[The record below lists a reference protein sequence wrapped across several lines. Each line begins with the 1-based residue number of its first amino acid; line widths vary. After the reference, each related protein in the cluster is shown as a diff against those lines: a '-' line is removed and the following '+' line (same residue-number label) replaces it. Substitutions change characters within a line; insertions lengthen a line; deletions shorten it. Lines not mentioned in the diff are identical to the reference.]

1 MNLYEF
7 YSSNKKVNITE
18 NLIHAKDVESEVIT
32 ENLRKWFKEK
42 WVRFGPDGK
51 IRGDCARGSESEGK
65 PKCLPRSKAQSLGK
79 KGRASAARKKRR
91 EDPNPERRGSAIN
104 VSTKVKEDQDFTF
117 TPEQEKWLG
126 NANRKDPYILA
137 RMPGPKPPPSYF
149 SDPQDQQTAQNIQ
162 RSQDL
167 ATKWQNFRQSNSLS
181 NKIINKIPGV
191 NQVASAVDVGSKLVQ
206 GDLSGA
212 GRQAIGMIPGA
223 KNLNTALQVGD
234 VARNLSS
241 GNIKDAGMGAL
252 GIAAGQGNKDASNVL
267 KGVKN
272 IQRVQKVANMFENKA
287 RAMGTDSTAQA
298 QRNKLSAASVG
309 AGPGPG
315 VRSQTSST
323 GVRVQS
329 PVQQVDP
336 AAAARAAARQAAAT
350 SVATSP
356 AAPVARPAPVA
367 PVSTTVQRRVNEPRR
382 GAMPRA
388 GTGQYYQPEPT
399 DRDLDQQLGQPPV
412 ASATSTSSSAPAT
425 TSIQRNQF
433 DTRRGSMPR
442 SGTGQYYQPEPT
454 DRDLDRQPETP
465 VQQANL
471 GIIDQGLS
479 RLAGNLTKRDG
490 KWYHPGG
497 AQVTNQELI
506 NKAEASIARPLG
518 TTASGTVRPAPTTGV
533 STDTSSALSG
543 GGADNDRTSSPAMG
557 DLPLPSLPSGSSTST
572 PARPSQSAV
581 DMGTTPSF
589 TQRPETPKINQQ
601 MSQAQRDAED
611 QSLSQLSIS
620 EPIKP
625 RQQMSQTQ
633 RDAEDQSLS
642 QLSISEPIKPRQQ
655 MSQTQRDAED
665 QSLSQLSI
673 SEPAIPNSMT
683 IERGDTLSTIARQNG
698 VTVAE
703 LMRLNP
709 QIKDPNKI
717 SVGATLN
724 LPPFTGSA
732 ATATPDVEP
741 KRPAQSA
748 PTSAAEPTGDVE
760 PKRPAQSA
768 PRTSQASQ
776 EPGVSI
782 SPDDMS
788 PDTRQTYAQRAAPLA
803 AATPALTTGRDISDD
818 VLGNFTRQ
826 NRNIKIDKDTLAN
839 AMNLGLVDRNGVP
852 DKEAIKK
859 WQEENDFK
867 GRDIDG
873 LLGKKT
879 GDKINALISQRDQ
892 GPAAR
897 VPDTNSDQVPAERV
911 PTSTPAAPTPISN
924 SNPWTKPADKA
935 KAEAWEKLTPAQ
947 KKWIEGADPTDR
959 AVIDRMN
966 KAPETRYPTNKT
978 EREAAYKRYGIDP
991 NSKTKNNEL
1000 TNRLIGDGILPPNVE
1015 KKIRNNLDALDRAA
1029 EQVGLSPVLRNAL
1042 ASVSMK
1048 ESLANSLPRENLN
1061 YRNTDDEKIK
1071 DLFPTALTSFF
1082 KIKRKEVKNLT
1093 SEQIKEF
1100 KDVDPEIFAER
1111 LFGKDSGT
1119 RLGNT
1124 EPGDGW
1130 KFRGRGYIGVTGRQ
1144 NYQDRSRAVFGDD
1157 RLLNNPDLVSGPDGP
1172 NIAATFIQ
1180 KQLPVM
1186 ARKLGLDP
1194 NNLNQIQA
1202 DWLIT
1207 SIVHGDNAY
1216 NYGPKTRK
1224 TNIDK
1229 VNMFSPGMEAIMR
1242 QIRSG
1247 RSGPIS
1253 EEACPHCSGPMFNI
1267 DMLTE
1272 KKDAC
1277 YYKVKNRYKVW
1288 PSAYAS
1294 GALVKCRKRGAS
1306 NWGKSKTNENL
1317 YFNVVGTDKK
1327 TLITEFNMRRDVRG
1341 WYLTGDSA
1349 SSTKLDAF
1357 RAFGTPLTEEELN
1370 PTAYSGSAATIGVD
1384 NPVSPVG
1391 SLSKSQRINKKS
1403 RSK

>member
-79 KGRASAARKKRR
+79 KGRASAASKKRR

-272 IQRVQKVANMFENKA
+272 IQRLQKVANMFENKA
-287 RAMGTDSTAQA
+287 RVTGSDTSAQA
-298 QRNKLSAASVG
+298 QRNKL
-309 AGPGPG
+309 
-315 VRSQTSST
+315 
-323 GVRVQS
+323 QS
-329 PVQQVDP
+329 PGSQPQPDTTQRQSSVQPIDP
-336 AAAARAAARQAAAT
+336 AASNRLAAGPTITYQPKPGTPSIYAPPEEWARYRAAQSGGT
-350 SVATSP
+350 TQSSVQTT
-356 AAPVARPAPVA
+356 PV
-367 PVSTTVQRRVNEPRR
+367 
-382 GAMPRA
+382 
-388 GTGQYYQPEPT
+388 
-399 DRDLDQQLGQPPV
+399 
-412 ASATSTSSSAPAT
+412 APAT

-442 SGTGQYYQPEPT
+442 AGTGQYYQPEPT
-454 DRDLDRQPETP
+454 DRDLGRQPETP

-479 RLAGNLTKRDG
+479 RLGGNLTKRDG

-506 NKAEASIARPLG
+506 NKAEASIARPPG

-533 STDTSSALSG
+533 STDTPSALSG

-557 DLPLPSLPSGSSTST
+557 DLPLPSLPSGSSTSA
-572 PARPSQSAV
+572 PVRPSQSAI

-601 MSQAQRDAED
+601 MSQ
-611 QSLSQLSIS
+611 
-620 EPIKP
+620 
-625 RQQMSQTQ
+625 TQ
-633 RDAEDQSLS
+633 RDAEDQS
-642 QLSISEPIKPRQQ
+642 Q
-655 MSQTQRDAED
+655 
-665 QSLSQLSI
+665 SQLSI
-673 SEPAIPNSMT
+673 SEPAIPNST
-683 IERGDTLSTIARQNG
+683 LIQRGDTLSAIARQNG

-709 QIKDPNKI
+709 QIKDPDKI
-717 SVGATLN
+717 FVGATLN
-724 LPPFTGSA
+724 LPPFTGNSA
-732 ATATPDVEP
+732 AATPE
-741 KRPAQSA
+741 
-748 PTSAAEPTGDVE
+748 VE

-768 PRTSQASQ
+768 PRISQTTQMAPDQSDAETQRLARTGTQSIPSGTTFPSPPETAQNPAQQQQFRDNLTPEQRAYAGNADLSRPETGSTGVIQRMPLPKPDEMADAIGKAESQ
-776 EPGVSI
+776 KN
-782 SPDDMS
+782 PDIAFGDVVRNGKIVNDVIADKGPNRGKPLLTAEQWSSRNLGGTKKLSDMS
-788 PDTRQTYAQRAAPLA
+788 VDEVMRFQKYRSENHSNANAVGAYQFVGSTLENLA
-803 AATPALTTGRDISDD
+803 KNAGIDPKTTKFDQAT
-818 VLGNFTRQ
+818 Q
-826 NRNIKIDKDTLAN
+826 NRLLQELTKEN
-839 AMNLGLVDRNGVP
+839 ASVLKSNGIVP
-852 DKEAIKK
+852 DKVNLYMAHTVG
-859 WQEENDFK
+859 
-867 GRDIDG
+867 GRGALDIYDN
-873 LLGKKT
+873 LRQNPNKT
-879 GDKINALISQRDQ
+879 
-892 GPAAR
+892 
-897 VPDTNSDQVPAERV
+897 
-911 PTSTPAAPTPISN
+911 
-924 SNPWTKPADKA
+924 
-935 KAEAWEKLTPAQ
+935 
-947 KKWIEGADPTDR
+947 
-959 AVIDRMN
+959 VIDSLMDGWKSRNPNDSRDPAKVEAKRKQLLAGNPHFRDMKVGEYYN
-966 KAPETRYPTNKT
+966 YLSGATR
-978 EREAAYKRYGIDP
+978 
-991 NSKTKNNEL
+991 
-1000 TNRLIGDGILPPNVE
+1000 GD
-1015 KKIRNNLDALDRAA
+1015 R
-1029 EQVGLSPVLRNAL
+1029 
-1042 ASVSMK
+1042 
-1048 ESLANSLPRENLN
+1048 
-1061 YRNTDDEKIK
+1061 RNTDYNIRKQTTQRQNIQK
-1071 DLFPTALTSFF
+1071 LGLTDVDS
-1082 KIKRKEVKNLT
+1082 
-1093 SEQIKEF
+1093 IKEF
-1100 KDVDPEIFAER
+1100 Q
-1111 LFGKDSGT
+1111 
-1119 RLGNT
+1119 
-1124 EPGDGW
+1124 
-1130 KFRGRGYIGVTGRQ
+1130 RQ
-1144 NYQDRSRAVFGDD
+1144 N
-1157 RLLNNPDLVSGPDGP
+1157 
-1172 NIAATFIQ
+1172 
-1180 KQLPVM
+1180 
-1186 ARKLGLDP
+1186 GLDP
-1194 NNLNQIQA
+1194 DGKI
-1202 DWLIT
+1202 
-1207 SIVHGDNAY
+1207 
-1216 NYGPKTRK
+1216 GPNTLRVINKLVS
-1224 TNIDK
+1224 N
-1229 VNMFSPGMEAIMR
+1229 SPLR
-1242 QIRSG
+1242 
-1247 RSGPIS
+1247 

-1277 YYKVKNRYKVW
+1277 YYKVKSRYKVW

-1327 TLITEFNMRRDVRG
+1327 ILINEFNMRRDVRG
-1341 WYLTGDSA
+1341 WYLTGDSE

-1357 RAFGTPLTEEELN
+1357 RAFGIPLTEEELN
-1370 PTAYSGSAATIGVD
+1370 QAGYSGSAATIGVD

>member
-1 MNLYEF
+1 MNLYDF
-7 YSSNKKVNITE
+7 FSNKKVNLTE
-18 NLIHAKDVESEVIT
+18 NLVSASDVERQVIN
-32 ENLRKWFKEK
+32 ENLNKWFKEK

-51 IRGDCARGSESEGK
+51 IRGDCARGDDSEGK
-65 PKCLPRSKAQSLGK
+65 PKCLPQSKAHSLGK
-79 KGRASAARKKRR
+79 KGRASAASRKRR

-252 GIAAGQGNKDASNVL
+252 NIAAGQGNKDASNVL

-287 RAMGTDSTAQA
+287 RATGSDTSAQA
-298 QRNKLSAASVG
+298 QRNKL
-309 AGPGPG
+309 
-315 VRSQTSST
+315 
-323 GVRVQS
+323 QS
-329 PVQQVDP
+329 PGSQPQPGTTQRQSSVQPIDP
-336 AAAARAAARQAAAT
+336 AASNRLAAGPTITYQPKPGTPSIYASADEWTRYRAAQSGGT
-350 SVATSP
+350 TQS
-356 AAPVARPAPVA
+356 AAPTTPVTSA
-367 PVSTTVQRRVNEPRR
+367 STPVQRSVNEPRR

-388 GTGQYYQPEPT
+388 GTGQYYQPEPPASPT
-399 DRDLDQQLGQPPV
+399 TQSSQP
-412 ASATSTSSSAPAT
+412 
-425 TSIQRNQF
+425 
-433 DTRRGSMPR
+433 
-442 SGTGQYYQPEPT
+442 
-454 DRDLDRQPETP
+454 
-465 VQQANL
+465 
-471 GIIDQGLS
+471 
-479 RLAGNLTKRDG
+479 
-490 KWYHPGG
+490 
-497 AQVTNQELI
+497 
-506 NKAEASIARPLG
+506 RPPG
-518 TTASGTVRPAPTTGV
+518 TTYSGTVRPAPTTGV

-557 DLPLPSLPSGSSTST
+557 DLPLPSLPSGSSIST

-611 QSLSQLSIS
+611 QSQ
-620 EPIKP
+620 
-625 RQQMSQTQ
+625 
-633 RDAEDQSLS
+633 A
-642 QLSISEPIKPRQQ
+642 
-655 MSQTQRDAED
+655 
-665 QSLSQLSI
+665 QLSI
-673 SEPAIPNSMT
+673 SEPAIPNST
-683 IERGDTLSTIARQNG
+683 LIQRGDTLSTIARQND

-709 QIKDPNKI
+709 QIKDPDKI
-717 SVGATLN
+717 FVGATLN
-724 LPPFTGSA
+724 LPPFTGSSAA
-732 ATATPDVEP
+732 ATPE
-741 KRPAQSA
+741 
-748 PTSAAEPTGDVE
+748 VE

-788 PDTRQTYAQRAAPLA
+788 PDTRQTYAQRATPLA
-803 AATPALTTGRDISDD
+803 AAAPALPTSRDISDD

-826 NRNIKIDKDTLAN
+826 NNNIKIDKDTLAN
-839 AMNLGLVDRNGVP
+839 AMGLGLVDKNGVP
-852 DKEAIKK
+852 NREAIKT
-859 WQEENDFK
+859 WQEQNGFTGK
-867 GRDIDG
+867 DIDG
-873 LLGKKT
+873 LLGKNT
-879 GDKINALISQRDQ
+879 GAKINQLISQRDQ

-897 VPDTNSDQVPAERV
+897 VPDTK
-911 PTSTPAAPTPISN
+911 I
-924 SNPWTKPADKA
+924 SNPWTNPKDRE
-935 KAEAWEKLTPAQ
+935 KAEAWENLTPAQ
-947 KKWIEGADPTDR
+947 KRWIEGADPTAPGVIARMNR
-959 AVIDRMN
+959 ALQPKVEVADARKMLTDIGITDPVAQANVLAQFKGESDFKPRNEEIDR
-966 KAPETRYPTNKT
+966 
-978 EREAAYKRYGIDP
+978 
-991 NSKTKNNEL
+991 L
-1000 TNRLIGDGILPPNVE
+1000 TP
-1015 KKIRNNLDALDRAA
+1015 
-1029 EQVGLSPVLRNAL
+1029 
-1042 ASVSMK
+1042 
-1048 ESLANSLPRENLN
+1048 
-1061 YRNTDDEKIK
+1061 
-1071 DLFPTALTSFF
+1071 
-1082 KIKRKEVKNLT
+1082 KNLMKLYGPE
-1093 SEQIKEF
+1093 SKNKVRF
-1100 KDVDPEIFAER
+1100 KTIQDAEYAVNQGPEYVAE
-1111 LFGKDSGT
+1111 LIYGMNSGRKGT
-1119 RLGNT
+1119 KADLGNDQ
-1124 EPGDGW
+1124 PGDGW
-1130 KFRGRGYIGVTGRQ
+1130 KYRGRGIIGITGKD
-1144 NYQDRSRAVFGDD
+1144 NYRRYGKKLDID
-1157 RLLNNPDLVSGPDGP
+1157 LLNNPDLANDPKITLQ
-1172 NIAATFIQ
+1172 IAAEILKDKQKRGVNFKDIQ
-1180 KQLPVM
+1180 EL
-1186 ARKLGLDP
+1186 
-1194 NNLNQIQA
+1194 
-1202 DWLIT
+1202 
-1207 SIVHGDNAY
+1207 
-1216 NYGPKTRK
+1216 
-1224 TNIDK
+1224 
-1229 VNMFSPGMEAIMR
+1229 
-1242 QIRSG
+1242 G
-1247 RSGPIS
+1247 RSIGYGTGEAETKKRS
-1253 EEACPHCSGPMFNI
+1253 RFAQEFLRNSQSLEEEACPHCSGPMFNI

-1277 YYKVKNRYKVW
+1277 YYKVKSRYKVW

-1327 TLITEFNMRRDVRG
+1327 ILINEFNMRRDVRG

-1357 RAFGTPLTEEELN
+1357 RAFGIPLTEEELN
-1370 PTAYSGSAATIGVD
+1370 QAGYSGSAATIEVD
-1384 NPVSPVG
+1384 NPISPVG

>member
-18 NLIHAKDVESEVIT
+18 NLIHAKDVENEVIT

-79 KGRASAARKKRR
+79 KGRASAASKKRR

-149 SDPQDQQTAQNIQ
+149 SDPQDQQAAQNIQ

-181 NKIINKIPGV
+181 NKIINKLPGV

-252 GIAAGQGNKDASNVL
+252 NIAADQGNKDASNVL

-287 RAMGTDSTAQA
+287 RVMGTDSAAQA

-309 AGPGPG
+309 AAPAPTTQPQTTTSGP
-315 VRSQTSST
+315 QI
-323 GVRVQS
+323 QS

-336 AAAARAAARQAAAT
+336 GAAARAAARRAAAT
-350 SVATSP
+350 RVATSP
-356 AAPVARPAPVA
+356 TAPAA
-367 PVSTTVQRRVNEPRR
+367 TT
-382 GAMPRA
+382 
-388 GTGQYYQPEPT
+388 
-399 DRDLDQQLGQPPV
+399 
-412 ASATSTSSSAPAT
+412 SSTSSSSSSTLGKITNVPRPGTPSIYAPPEEWARYRAAQSGGTTQSAAPTTTVAPAT

-442 SGTGQYYQPEPT
+442 AGTGQYYQPEPT
-454 DRDLDRQPETP
+454 DRDLGRQPETP
-465 VQQANL
+465 GQQANL
-471 GIIDQGLS
+471 GINDQGLS

-506 NKAEASIARPLG
+506 RKAEASIARPPG
-518 TTASGTVRPAPTTGV
+518 TTASGTVKPAPTTGV
-533 STDTSSALSG
+533 STDTPSALSG

-572 PARPSQSAV
+572 SARPSQSAV

-601 MSQAQRDAED
+601 MSQ
-611 QSLSQLSIS
+611 
-620 EPIKP
+620 
-625 RQQMSQTQ
+625 TQ
-633 RDAEDQSLS
+633 RDAEDQSQS
-642 QLSISEPIKPRQQ
+642 RLSISEPV
-655 MSQTQRDAED
+655 
-665 QSLSQLSI
+665 
-673 SEPAIPNSMT
+673 IPNSMT

-717 SVGATLN
+717 FVGATLN

-732 ATATPDVEP
+732 AAPATEVEP

-748 PTSAAEPTGDVE
+748 PNN
-760 PKRPAQSA
+760 
-768 PRTSQASQ
+768 SQASQ
-776 EPGVSI
+776 EPGISI

-788 PDTRQTYAQRAAPLA
+788 PDTRQTSTGRKAPLG
-803 AATPALTTGRDISDD
+803 ATAPTLPTGRDISDD

-839 AMNLGLVDRNGVP
+839 AMSLGLVDKNGVP

-859 WQEENDFK
+859 WQEENGFK

-873 LLGKKT
+873 LLGKNT
-879 GDKINALISQRDQ
+879 GDKINQIISQRDQ
-892 GPAAR
+892 GPA
-897 VPDTNSDQVPAERV
+897 TRV
-911 PTSTPAAPTPISN
+911 PTSTPAAPPPISN
-924 SNPWTKPADKA
+924 SNPWTKPEDKE
-935 KAEAWEKLTPAQ
+935 KAEAWEMLTPAQ
-947 KKWIEGADPTDR
+947 KRWIEGADPT
-959 AVIDRMN
+959 APGVIARMN
-966 KAPETRYPTNKT
+966 KAPETRYPKNDN
-978 EREAAYKRYGIDP
+978 EVQAAYKRYGIDP
-991 NSKTKNNEL
+991 KSKDARKEL
-1000 TNRLIGDGILPPNVE
+1000 DTRLIGDGILPPTSE
-1015 KKIRNNLDALDRAA
+1015 KKIRENLDALDRAA
-1029 EQVGLSPVLRNAL
+1029 EEVGLSPELRNAL
-1042 ASVSMK
+1042 SSVSMK
-1048 ESLANSLPRENLN
+1048 ESLANSAPREYLN
-1061 YRNTDDEKIK
+1061 YRNTSDERVKAIFK
-1071 DLFPTALTSFF
+1071 TALSSFF
-1082 KIKRKEVKNLT
+1082 GITPKQVKNLT
-1093 SEQIKEF
+1093 PAQMKKF
-1100 KDVDPEIFAER
+1100 KDVDEETFADR
-1111 LFGKDSGT
+1111 VYGKNSGMS
-1119 RLGNT
+1119 LGNT
-1124 EPGDGW
+1124 EPGDGA
-1130 KFRGRGYIGVTGRQ
+1130 KYIGRGYIQLTGRG
-1144 NYQDRSRAVFGDD
+1144 NYQNVSRIVFGDD
-1157 RLLNNPDLVSGPDGP
+1157 TLLRNPELLSGPEAP
-1172 NIAATFIQ
+1172 RIAVTFIQ
-1180 KQLPVM
+1180 KNLPAM

-1194 NNLNQIQA
+1194 KNLTQEQA
-1202 DWLIT
+1202 NWLIT
-1207 SIVHGDNAY
+1207 SVVHGANAY
-1216 NYGPKTRK
+1216 NFEPEARK
-1224 TNIDK
+1224 TSIDK
-1229 VNMFSPGMEAIMR
+1229 VNIYSPGISAIMS
-1242 QIRSG
+1242 QIRSA
-1247 RSGPIS
+1247 RRAPIN

-1277 YYKVKNRYKVW
+1277 YYKVKSRYKVW

-1349 SSTKLDAF
+1349 SSEKLDAF
-1357 RAFGTPLTEEELN
+1357 RAFGAPLTEEELN
-1370 PTAYSGSAATIGVD
+1370 PTAYSGSAATINVD
-1384 NPVSPVG
+1384 NPISPVG

>member
-18 NLIHAKDVESEVIT
+18 NLIHAKDVENEVIT

-181 NKIINKIPGV
+181 NKIINKLPGV

-241 GNIKDAGMGAL
+241 GNTKDAGMGAL
-252 GIAAGQGNKDASNVL
+252 NIAAGQGNKDASNVL

-287 RAMGTDSTAQA
+287 RVMGTDSAAQA

-309 AGPGPG
+309 AAPAPTTQPQTTTSGP
-315 VRSQTSST
+315 QI
-323 GVRVQS
+323 QS

-336 AAAARAAARQAAAT
+336 GAAARAAARRAAAT
-350 SVATSP
+350 RVATSP
-356 AAPVARPAPVA
+356 TAPAA
-367 PVSTTVQRRVNEPRR
+367 TT
-382 GAMPRA
+382 
-388 GTGQYYQPEPT
+388 
-399 DRDLDQQLGQPPV
+399 
-412 ASATSTSSSAPAT
+412 SSTSSPSSSTLGKITNVPRPGTPSIYAPPEEWARYRAAQSGDTTQSSVQTTPVAPAT

-442 SGTGQYYQPEPT
+442 AGTGQYYQPEPT

-465 VQQANL
+465 GQQANL

-506 NKAEASIARPLG
+506 RKAEASIARPPG
-518 TTASGTVRPAPTTGV
+518 TTASGTVKPAPTTGV
-533 STDTSSALSG
+533 STDTPSALSG

-557 DLPLPSLPSGSSTST
+557 DLPLPSLPSGPSTST

-601 MSQAQRDAED
+601 MSQ
-611 QSLSQLSIS
+611 
-620 EPIKP
+620 
-625 RQQMSQTQ
+625 TQ
-633 RDAEDQSLS
+633 RDAEDQSQS
-642 QLSISEPIKPRQQ
+642 RLSISEPV
-655 MSQTQRDAED
+655 
-665 QSLSQLSI
+665 
-673 SEPAIPNSMT
+673 IPNSMT

-717 SVGATLN
+717 FVGATLN
-724 LPPFTGSA
+724 LPPFAGS
-732 ATATPDVEP
+732 TATPATEVEP
-741 KRPAQSA
+741 KRRAQSA
-748 PTSAAEPTGDVE
+748 PTSADEPAGDVE

-768 PRTSQASQ
+768 PNNSQASQ
-776 EPGVSI
+776 EPGISI

-788 PDTRQTYAQRAAPLA
+788 PDTRQTSTGRKAPLG
-803 AATPALTTGRDISDD
+803 ATAPTLPTGRDISDD

-839 AMNLGLVDRNGVP
+839 AMSLGLVDKNGVP

-859 WQEENDFK
+859 WQEENGFK

-873 LLGKKT
+873 LLGKNT
-879 GDKINALISQRDQ
+879 GDKINQIISQRDQ

-897 VPDTNSDQVPAERV
+897 VP
-911 PTSTPAAPTPISN
+911 TSTPAAPPPTNQQQELRSNLTPEQRAHVGN
-924 SNPWTKPADKA
+924 ADLSRPETGSTGVIQRMPLPPTDEMA
-935 KAEAWEKLTPAQ
+935 DAIGKAETQKNPDLAFGDEVRNGQIVSIVKGNIKNSPGFGKPLLTAEQWSKQNLGDAKKLSDMTVDEVMRFQ
-947 KKWIEGADPTDR
+947 KYRSENHSNANAVGAYQFVGSTLENIAKKSGIDPKTTKFDQATQNR
-959 AVIDRMN
+959 LLQELTKENANVLKSNGIVPDKVNLYMAHAVGGRGAVDIYDGVRNDPNKAVIDTLMDAWKSRN
-966 KAPETRYPTNKT
+966 KNDAKDPAKVEARRRQLLAGNPHFRDMKVGEYYNYLSGATR
-978 EREAAYKRYGIDP
+978 
-991 NSKTKNNEL
+991 
-1000 TNRLIGDGILPPNVE
+1000 GD
-1015 KKIRNNLDALDRAA
+1015 R
-1029 EQVGLSPVLRNAL
+1029 
-1042 ASVSMK
+1042 
-1048 ESLANSLPRENLN
+1048 
-1061 YRNTDDEKIK
+1061 RNTDYYRRTK
-1071 DLFPTALTSFF
+1071 TSQV
-1082 KIKRKEVKNLT
+1082 R
-1093 SEQIKEF
+1093 
-1100 KDVDPEIFAER
+1100 
-1111 LFGKDSGT
+1111 
-1119 RLGNT
+1119 
-1124 EPGDGW
+1124 
-1130 KFRGRGYIGVTGRQ
+1130 
-1144 NYQDRSRAVFGDD
+1144 
-1157 RLLNNPDLVSGPDGP
+1157 
-1172 NIAATFIQ
+1172 
-1180 KQLPVM
+1180 
-1186 ARKLGLDP
+1186 
-1194 NNLNQIQA
+1194 
-1202 DWLIT
+1202 
-1207 SIVHGDNAY
+1207 
-1216 NYGPKTRK
+1216 
-1224 TNIDK
+1224 
-1229 VNMFSPGMEAIMR
+1229 
-1242 QIRSG
+1242 
-1247 RSGPIS
+1247 

-1277 YYKVKNRYKVW
+1277 YYKVKSRYKVW

-1349 SSTKLDAF
+1349 SSEKLDAF
-1357 RAFGTPLTEEELN
+1357 RAFGAPLTEEELN
-1370 PTAYSGSAATIGVD
+1370 PTAYSGSAATINVD
-1384 NPVSPVG
+1384 NPISPVG